1 MQRICRSKIHLLYT
15 EQFTPLLPNVKLCK
29 DSACLVESP
38 KFEDWL
44 PGIFSTFAL
53 IIINLVDEESLNGS
67 DDFGSN
73 NVAMKSRAIAFIGA
87 TIGLGAIGGALTTTI
102 IKTVLAKK
110 IYQASY
116 LGTTVSVSNFLIF
129 AGSMVLWIGRN
140 SSDENQ
146 IRI

>member
-1 MQRICRSKIHLLYT
+1 M
-15 EQFTPLLPNVKLCK
+15 
-29 DSACLVESP
+29 VEST

-53 IIINLVDEESLNGS
+53 IIVKLVDKESLNGG

-73 NVAMKSRAIAFIGA
+73 NVAIKSRAIAFIGA

-110 IYQASY
+110 Y
-116 LGTTVSVSNFLIF
+116 
-129 AGSMVLWIGRN
+129 
-140 SSDENQ
+140 
-146 IRI
+146 IRLVI